1 MVAPFEQGE
10 SRGRKERNAVKHT
23 LDELERFVDFF
34 DLKIDDFMKV
44 KDETM
49 KFVPERYVEECEGI
63 AEGSGLSGEA
73 LKALNFGAGIRRFF
87 REGCTAFA
95 IPKSHTD
102 DGSVLLMKN
111 RDLGVRRIHPQ
122 VFSYSELDGYNSFMG
137 VVSAGNVNWYQGVNE
152 KGLVAFNTAV
162 PHRPYRE
169 AMSISVMIRRIL
181 EECDDVDEA
190 LKLINADEYNAGS
203 NLFLGDPERASI
215 VELKSGFPP
224 HVSEVERPECRAN
237 RWLFHA
243 DQGKGDR
250 DSILHKLQSETRIER
265 GRQLLKGKES
275 VGVEDLQ
282 RFSRDHEHGPGSY
295 SICRHPSFTG
305 SPLDKLMSSCTLSC
319 QIFKVGVN
327 VETFV
332 SLGRPCQTDFVRLK
346 YGQGVPKDIASGEAW
361 LENLR
366 NSKGT

>member
-1 MVAPFEQGE
+1 MVAPFKQGE

-23 LDELERFVDFF
+23 LDELARFVDFF
-34 DLKIDDFMKV
+34 DLKIDDLMKV
-44 KDETM
+44 KDENM
-49 KFVPERYVEECEGI
+49 KFVPERYVEECEGM

-95 IPKSHTD
+95 IPRSHTD

-152 KGLVAFNTAV
+152 RGLVAFNTAV

-190 LKLINADEYNAGS
+190 LKLINADEYSAGS
-203 NLFLGDPERASI
+203 NLFLGDPGRASI
-215 VELKSGFPP
+215 VELKSGFPL
-224 HVSEVERPECRAN
+224 HVSEVESPECRAN

-265 GRQLLKGKES
+265 GRQLLKGKEKI
-275 VGVEDLQ
+275 GVEALQ

-332 SLGRPCQTDFVRLK
+332 SLGQPCQTDFVRLK
-346 YGQGVPKDIASGEAW
+346 YGQGAPEDIASGEAW
-361 LENLR
+361 LEDLR
-366 NSKGT
+366 NPKGT